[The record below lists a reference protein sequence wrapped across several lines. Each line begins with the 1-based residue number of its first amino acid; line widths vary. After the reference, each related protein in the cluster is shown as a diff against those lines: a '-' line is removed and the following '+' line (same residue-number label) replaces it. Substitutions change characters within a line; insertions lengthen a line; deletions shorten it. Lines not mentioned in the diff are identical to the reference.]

1 MELGKFRTSIH
12 INANQLKIFGALTMF
27 IDHMG
32 LMFFPDMQFFRII
45 GRLSFP
51 IFAYM
56 ISEGCSHTSNKPR
69 YFLRIFSLAF
79 FCQVVYY
86 IAERSLYMSILVTFS
101 ISILLIFL
109 LQYVCS
115 LSGFRKVL
123 GFVGFG
129 LALAV
134 VLTIT
139 GVMEIDYGFW
149 GILVPVFASISDNR
163 NKKLFFFTVGLF
175 LLSMSSGGIQR
186 ICLLSVI
193 LLYFYDGERGKANL
207 KYFFYIF
214 YPLHLALLEVIYL
227 ILNRTH

>member
-1 MELGKFRTSIH
+1 MALGKFRTSIH
-12 INANQLKIFGALTMF
+12 INANQLKIFGALTML
-27 IDHMG
+27 IDHVG
-32 LMFFPDMQFFRII
+32 LMFFPEIQFFRII

-51 IFAYM
+51 VFAYM
-56 ISEGCSHTSNKPR
+56 ISEGCSHTSNKLK

-86 IAERSLYMSILVTFS
+86 IAEKSLYMSILVTFS

-109 LQYVCS
+109 LQYARS
-115 LSGFRKVL
+115 LSGFRKFL
-123 GFVGFG
+123 GFTGFG
-129 LALAV
+129 VALAV

-139 GVMEIDYGFW
+139 GIVEIDYGFW
-149 GILVPVFASISDNR
+149 GILVPVFASISDDR
-163 NKKLFFFTVGLF
+163 NKKLFFFTIGLF

-214 YPLHLALLEVIYL
+214 YPLHLALLEGIYIMVAHL
-227 ILNRTH
+227 R

>member
-139 GVMEIDYGFW
+139 GVVEIDYGFW
-149 GILVPVFASISDNR
+149 GI
-163 NKKLFFFTVGLF
+163 FFTVGLF

>member
-1 MELGKFRTSIH
+1 M
-12 INANQLKIFGALTMF
+12 
-27 IDHMG
+27 
-32 LMFFPDMQFFRII
+32 
-45 GRLSFP
+45 
-51 IFAYM
+51 
-56 ISEGCSHTSNKPR
+56 
-69 YFLRIFSLAF
+69 
-79 FCQVVYY
+79 
-86 IAERSLYMSILVTFS
+86 
-101 ISILLIFL
+101 
-109 LQYVCS
+109 
-115 LSGFRKVL
+115 
-123 GFVGFG
+123 GFG

-139 GVMEIDYGFW
+139 GVVEIDYGFW